1 MRLHR
6 FIGDFDFSKKILELQ
21 EKELVLQL
29 RNVLRVKTGEELY
42 LCDGKGFE
50 VRAHIESIKKN
61 AISVR
66 IIEHMQNTHQQLR
79 SVTLYCALLK
89 RENFELVAQKATEI
103 GISELVPIQTQR
115 TVKTAV
121 NMNRIQKIMKEASE
135 QCGRTVLPILGKSMD
150 FQSVLEVAVK
160 KHNTI
165 VVFDKTGKPFNTS
178 VVKKTESL
186 AIGIG
191 PEGGWSREEYAILT
205 KVPRVIIASL
215 GPFTLRAETA
225 AIVATYLATIN

>member
-6 FIGDFDFSKKILELQ
+6 FIGDFDFSKKILELTS
-21 EKELVLQL
+21 KELVLQL

-42 LCDGKGFE
+42 LCDGKGHE
-50 VRAHIESIKKN
+50 VRARIESGGKN
-61 AISVR
+61 TITVR
-66 IIEHMQNTHQQLR
+66 IIEHMQNTQQQLR
-79 SVTLYCALLK
+79 NVTLYCALLK

-103 GISELVPIQTQR
+103 GVTELVPLQTQR

-121 NMNRIQKIMKEASE
+121 NMNRVQKIMKEASE
-135 QCGRTVLPILGKSMD
+135 QCGRTVVPVLEKSID
-150 FQSVLEVAVK
+150 FQSALDTVAK
-160 KHNTI
+160 NHTTI
-165 VVFDKTGKPFNTS
+165 VVFDKTGKPFNAS
-178 VVKKTESL
+178 VIKKNEQL
-186 AIGIG
+186 AICIG

-225 AIVATYLATIN
+225 AIVATYLATNN